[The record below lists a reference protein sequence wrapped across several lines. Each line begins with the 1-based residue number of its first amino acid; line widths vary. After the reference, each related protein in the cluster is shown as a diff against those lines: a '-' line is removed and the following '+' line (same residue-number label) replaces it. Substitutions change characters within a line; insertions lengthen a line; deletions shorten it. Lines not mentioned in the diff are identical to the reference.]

1 MAILLF
7 ACKEQLD
14 KPVWVNEQSQVYAP
28 SDSLHFNCK
37 GKEWKA
43 VLAGFIQP
51 IELKTLPTINGITIV
66 FARNSGII
74 EGPAQLILSKG
85 DQSFVYDFNL
95 LNTSDSNITE
105 KDYRSPKTV
114 NPDSSLNQQR
124 IVFEYDQWHNLVQNK
139 NTSEF
144 FSEQMI
150 DLSTKAG
157 TYHAQKNKPLSAF
170 YVQAGSAVAISVNA
184 TYLSKD
190 RSFKVIAGPLRD
202 RYNNIVANGTLV
214 LFKYEDGTK
223 TTIREIVSLN
233 GYAIDKIKADVEME
247 YLFTANI
254 HNTYSKPI
262 ILQLK

>member
-43 VLAGFIQP
+43 VLAGYIQP
-51 IELKTLPTINGITIV
+51 IELKTIPTTNGITIL
-66 FARNSGII
+66 FARNAGII
-74 EGPAQLILSKG
+74 EGPAHLLLSKG
-85 DQSFVYDFNL
+85 NQYFIYDFNL
-95 LNTSDSNITE
+95 LNTSDSILTE

-139 NTSEF
+139 NTREF

-150 DLSTKAG
+150 SLPTKAD
-157 TYHAQKNKPLSAF
+157 TYQAQKNKPLSAF
-170 YVQAGSAVAISVNA
+170 YVQAGSAVAIPVNA
-184 TYLSKD
+184 TYFSKD
-190 RSFKVIAGPLRD
+190 QAFKVIAGPLRD

-214 LFKYEDGTK
+214 LFKYEDGSK
-223 TTIREIVSLN
+223 TTIREIASLN
-233 GYAIDKIKADVEME
+233 GYAIDKIKVDGIME
-247 YLFTANI
+247 YRLTANI
-254 HNTYSKPI
+254 HETYSKPI
-262 ILQLK
+262 MLQLK